1 MAHHYHIISR
11 LDMTQFGGTD
21 ADHYFGPGMPMDMAR
36 QDASDLAK
44 ERRLKQLAGGL
55 WSDATS
61 NDEFNNNEIVINRY
75 IGCRP
80 IPGQYIMVD
89 PCDNEMDFDIEW
101 NAYRDEQGLFHR
113 APKGKPCPSI
123 IKKEYA
129 DFFFK
134 NN

>member
-21 ADHYFGPGMPMDMAR
+21 ADNYFGPGMPMDMAR
-36 QDASDLAK
+36 QNASDLAK
-44 ERRLKQLAGGL
+44 ERRLKQLGGGVWGATIL
-55 WSDATS
+55 DDSDTG
-61 NDEFNNNEIVINRY
+61 Y
-75 IGCRP
+75 MH
-80 IPGQYIMVD
+80 QYIMVD